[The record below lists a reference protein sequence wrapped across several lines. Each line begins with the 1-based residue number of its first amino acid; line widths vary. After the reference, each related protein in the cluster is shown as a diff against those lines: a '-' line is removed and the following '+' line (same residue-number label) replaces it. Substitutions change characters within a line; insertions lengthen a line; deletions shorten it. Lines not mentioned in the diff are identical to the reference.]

1 MKDNESSFQVISKIF
16 DSKIK
21 LKIISRV
28 LIIASYITHV
38 YIINFFALYVCH
50 LICHLTPVP
59 LPRVCIY
66 CSLEL
71 TGPALLTSTG
81 AAAGAEDDYTAH
93 LRTSSYAML
102 KAEAG
107 PQSLA
112 AGLHQP
118 RAFPLSSTTP
128 ASLFQSL
135 PYIGA
140 QQVSSSAVNDYISN
154 R

>member
-1 MKDNESSFQVISKIF
+1 MS
-16 DSKIK
+16 
-21 LKIISRV
+21 
-28 LIIASYITHV
+28 A
-38 YIINFFALYVCH
+38 
-50 LICHLTPVP
+50 
-59 LPRVCIY
+59 
-66 CSLEL
+66 
-71 TGPALLTSTG
+71 GP
-81 AAAGAEDDYTAH
+81 EDDYTAH

-107 PQSLA
+107 PQSLV

-140 QQVSSSAVNDYISN
+140 QQVSKQSPGKLELETKVSIVSHSHPYLMIIASASQFHVYLPRGQRPFSIVSYEPSDGPFQALG
-154 R
+154 

>member
-1 MKDNESSFQVISKIF
+1 MS
-16 DSKIK
+16 
-21 LKIISRV
+21 
-28 LIIASYITHV
+28 A
-38 YIINFFALYVCH
+38 
-50 LICHLTPVP
+50 
-59 LPRVCIY
+59 
-66 CSLEL
+66 
-71 TGPALLTSTG
+71 GP
-81 AAAGAEDDYTAH
+81 EDDYTAH

-107 PQSLA
+107 PQSLV

-140 QQVSSSAVNDYISN
+140 QQASRQSPVVLELETKVSMVFYSRLSLMIIASAS
-154 R
+154 